1 MEINTLTKQ
10 EYNDDIVNTH
20 LRENGE
26 FLVDDIIESR
36 RASLALNRAGI
47 YSVDQLL
54 SVEDVR
60 CIPGVGNVFSL
71 IILSSLREFS
81 LGHNEEEVISTGNEI
96 LDKLVDERNRLRVR
110 KAALLVEQ
118 VELDS
123 KLSEINNSINSI
135 GVSYDKKKN

>member
-1 MEINTLTKQ
+1 M
-10 EYNDDIVNTH
+10 
-20 LRENGE
+20 
-26 FLVDDIIESR
+26 
-36 RASLALNRAGI
+36 
-47 YSVDQLL
+47 
-54 SVEDVR
+54 
-60 CIPGVGNVFSL
+60 
-71 IILSSLREFS
+71 REFS

-135 GVSYDKKKN
+135 GVSYDKK